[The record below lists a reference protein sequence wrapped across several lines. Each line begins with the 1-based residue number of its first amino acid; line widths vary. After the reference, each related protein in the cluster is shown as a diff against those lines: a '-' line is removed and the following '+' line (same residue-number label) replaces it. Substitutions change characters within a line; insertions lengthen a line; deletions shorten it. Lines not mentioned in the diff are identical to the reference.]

1 MNSFG
6 GLDTAYKNVT
16 ADNQLLLEGEYLALT
31 TNPTKVKEQY
41 YSENP
46 SAFLRM
52 ASLPAYNNA
61 SGSVILSGINK
72 QLTDFFEYDESMHH
86 PLLNQVAGVSLERIH
101 FDRPTSDRTNWHSA
115 SASAGY
121 ATPGYKNSQ
130 FSQPIDADKEVIVHP
145 EVFSPDNDGVDDV
158 LNITYRFD
166 SQGLTASVHI
176 FDSQGRLVKNL
187 VGNELLGTEGTISW
201 DGRTEDNQKA
211 SIGIYIIFFE
221 AFGVDGEVKKHKRT
235 AVLAG
240 KIGK

>member
-1 MNSFG
+1 
-6 GLDTAYKNVT
+6 
-16 ADNQLLLEGEYLALT
+16 
-31 TNPTKVKEQY
+31 
-41 YSENP
+41 
-46 SAFLRM
+46 
-52 ASLPAYNNA
+52 
-61 SGSVILSGINK
+61 
-72 QLTDFFEYDESMHH
+72 MHH
-86 PLLNQVAGVSLERIH
+86 PLINQVAGVSLERIH

-130 FSQPIDADKEVIVHP
+130 FSQPVDADKEVIVHP

-187 VGNELLGTEGTISW
+187 VGNELLGTEGTFSW

-211 SIGIYIIFFE
+211 SIGIYIIYFE
-221 AFGVDGEVKKHKRT
+221 AFGVNGELKKHKRT